1 MSQLER
7 RKKMVK
13 IYIFKAL
20 TSLFSLTSKLIRRM
34 KKQESCLW
42 RPNGLHEKVVTKSKL
57 DIHFVRKIPLAIVIG
72 QQMKEEGQG
81 QNY

>member
-42 RPNGLHEKVVTKSKL
+42 RPNGLHEKVITC
-57 DIHFVRKIPLAIVIG
+57 
-72 QQMKEEGQG
+72 
-81 QNY
+81 Y